1 MAKQLD
7 DEIVVRLTSEQHR
20 YTVTSLLRMSRSDK
34 RGAEKI
40 ERKFQEPVKDKSLLK
55 RLELAD
61 TCLQAFTLEPNE

>member
-7 DEIVVRLTSEQHR
+7 DEIVVRLTPEQHR
-20 YTVTSLLRMSRSDK
+20 YTITSLVRMSRSDK

-55 RLELAD
+55 RLELAT
-61 TCLQAFTLEPNE
+61 TCLQAFTLESDK